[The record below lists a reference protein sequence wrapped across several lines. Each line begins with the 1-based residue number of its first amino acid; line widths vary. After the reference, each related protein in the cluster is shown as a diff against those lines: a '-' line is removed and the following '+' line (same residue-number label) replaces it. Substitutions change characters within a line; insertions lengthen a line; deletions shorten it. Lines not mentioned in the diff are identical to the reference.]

1 MPRERRAASL
11 RGAFSSPRPL
21 EGEVSNYRDIIPISP
36 EHLAASNHCTNY
48 VRVIHYV
55 GVIQH
60 AINWVIGYERLAW
73 DFVTADA

>member
-1 MPRERRAASL
+1 M
-11 RGAFSSPRPL
+11 G
-21 EGEVSNYRDIIPISP
+21 NYGDIIPISQ

-60 AINWVIGYERLAW
+60 AINWVIGYEWLAW